1 MALPISGTTEKQP
14 PSAAV
19 PANPNG
25 DVSGQDTFMKLL
37 VAELQHQDPMDP
49 VKNRDLVAQLATL
62 TSVQKLSAID
72 EKLSGLQQG
81 TLEGASLQSANLI
94 GKTVTAR
101 TNSLTVN
108 SLSVGAGGFALPKA
122 AASVKVSV
130 FDSAG
135 QVIKTLDLGGQ
146 EAGNQAFQWD
156 GKDINDRRVPNG
168 KYRFQVT
175 ATDAAGASIASTSE
189 VSGLVSEV
197 SYSNGAPE
205 VVVGNVHVGL
215 SDLTSVAQ

>member
-1 MALPISGTTEKQP
+1 MALPITGSP
-14 PSAAV
+14 DRPAPSAPV

-37 VAELQHQDPMDP
+37 VAELKHQDPMDP

-62 TSVQKLSAID
+62 TSVQKLAAID
-72 EKLSGLQQG
+72 EKLAGLQQG

-94 GKTVTAR
+94 GKTVTAK

-108 SLSVGAGGFALPKA
+108 SFGVGAGGFGLPKA
-122 AASVKVSV
+122 AETVTVSII
-130 FDSAG
+130 DSAG
-135 QVIKTLDLGGQ
+135 QVVRTLDLGSQ
-146 EAGNQAFQWD
+146 AAGSKTFQWD
-156 GKDINDRRVPNG
+156 GQDINGRRSPNG

-175 ATDAAGASIASTSE
+175 ATDAAGAAVTPTTE

-197 SYSNGAPE
+197 RYTNGAPE

-215 SDLTSVAQ
+215 SDVTSVAQ